1 MAAKKA
7 MGAMKAIK
15 AMKPVKAMKVT
26 YHHNANPSEYHG
38 QSPPR
43 EVASRSQGGCK
54 LVTGNWQESK
64 LQGSCREAADRPQEG
79 K

>member
-38 QSPPR
+38 QSPPPGGGKQVARRLQTGHR
-43 EVASRSQGGCK
+43 ELARKQVTRK
-54 LVTGNWQESK
+54 L
-64 LQGSCREAADRPQEG
+64 
-79 K
+79 